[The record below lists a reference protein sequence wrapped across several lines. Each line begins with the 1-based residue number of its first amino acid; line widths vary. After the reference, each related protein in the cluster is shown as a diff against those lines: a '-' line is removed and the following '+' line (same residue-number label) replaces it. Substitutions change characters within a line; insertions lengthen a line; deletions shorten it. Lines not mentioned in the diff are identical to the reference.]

1 MIPELHCGAGA
12 RLSARLRAQELLGG
26 LGPAHPDFFALEG
39 ERSLGIDRVR
49 ELVLWARY
57 APLRGTV
64 RVALLGPAE
73 RLTPEAANAL
83 LKLLEEVPVYLAVLL
98 FAEAPDRVL
107 PTVRSRCALRWA
119 PPPREA
125 LSRALAQAGYAPAEI
140 ALLLELAEEREE
152 EALAF
157 VEEKRDVLGEL
168 KEARGEAEGMTLLE
182 LAERLPGEVLDPLRR
197 RAFLQVFWEKVRTAP
212 AHQVLAAAEI
222 LARSRAV
229 PEVLQ
234 ELARILCA
242 QAASDPAVL
251 SWAHRALLARG
262 ELEAYANPRL
272 LLEVVLLWPRRG

>member
-1 MIPELHCGAGA
+1 
-12 RLSARLRAQELLGG
+12 
-26 LGPAHPDFFALEG
+26 
-39 ERSLGIDRVR
+39 
-49 ELVLWARY
+49 
-57 APLRGTV
+57 
-64 RVALLGPAE
+64 
-73 RLTPEAANAL
+73 
-83 LKLLEEVPVYLAVLL
+83 
-98 FAEAPDRVL
+98 
-107 PTVRSRCALRWA
+107 
-119 PPPREA
+119 
-125 LSRALAQAGYAPAEI
+125 
-140 ALLLELAEEREE
+140 
-152 EALAF
+152 
-157 VEEKRDVLGEL
+157 
-168 KEARGEAEGMTLLE
+168 LE

-251 SWAHRALLARG
+251 SWARRALLARG